1 MNRKFVLISGLLT
14 IGLVAFVGISQWFD
28 IPEKTRIRMDGQQRN
43 SRCPAWV
50 TLSTQETDRL
60 PELFT
65 VVSWN
70 IYKTQN
76 TGWQGMLTKLSKQAD
91 IIALQEARESTTQT
105 FWKSQGWSATMLE
118 AFSMGTK
125 SVGVQIASKIPPKQ
139 VCGRRKYEPLIL
151 LPKSLLIGTY
161 PLSDGQGDLWI
172 VSLHSINF
180 SLKLNAYM
188 SQLGEIADMLKEHHG
203 PVIIAGDFNTWS
215 KRRMAVLDRW
225 MEHHRLQPVRFKND
239 LRSRFFGHALDHIYY
254 RGIKLVRS
262 RIFKT
267 KASDHNALSAT
278 FRIIHS
284 DE

>member
-1 MNRKFVLISGLLT
+1 MKRKFVLISGIFA
-14 IGLVAFVGISQWFD
+14 IGLVALGVSQWFK
-28 IPEKTRIRMDGQQRN
+28 IPEQTRVIMDRQQRKAQ
-43 SRCPAWV
+43 CPDWV
-50 TLSTQETDRL
+50 TLSAQEANPL
-60 PELFT
+60 PRLFT

-91 IIALQEARESTTQT
+91 IIALQEARESTTQA

-118 AFSMGTK
+118 AFSMGAK
-125 SVGVQIASKIPPKQ
+125 SVGVQIASKYPPKQ
-139 VCGRRKYEPLIL
+139 VCGRRKHEPLIL
-151 LPKSLLIGTY
+151 LPKSLLIGVY
-161 PLSDGQGDLWI
+161 PLSENQGDLWV

-188 SQLGEIADMLKEHHG
+188 SQLGEIADMLKKHHG

-215 KRRMAVLDRW
+215 KRRMAVLDQW
-225 MEHHRLQPVRFKND
+225 MEQHQLQPVRFKND

-267 KASDHNALSAT
+267 QASDHNALSAT
-278 FRIIHS
+278 FRTIHS